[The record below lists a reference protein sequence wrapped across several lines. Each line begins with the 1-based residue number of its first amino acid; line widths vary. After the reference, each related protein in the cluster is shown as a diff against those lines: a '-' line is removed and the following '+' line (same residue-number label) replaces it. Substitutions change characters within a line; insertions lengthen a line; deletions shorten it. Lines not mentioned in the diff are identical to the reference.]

1 MDFTFSIL
9 SAQGALLAFTFFFS
23 GIIDAVCGGGG
34 LLSLPMYLTIGFPPH
49 LVTGTN
55 QCSIFM
61 GGATS
66 LARYM
71 RGGRIHWPT
80 ALVTAPLAVIGA
92 FLGAR
97 LNLFLP
103 ERILEIVMIVL
114 LPIVTAIILLKRDF
128 GAENH
133 VDTISRARMLCG
145 ALIIGLVIGAYQGFY
160 GAGSGTFFM
169 LGFCLLTRLDLTTA
183 SGNTKVVAFCANLAS
198 AATFAF
204 SGAVVWPAVL
214 LASVF
219 NIAGSYIGAGLAMK
233 KGAKVIRPMFLFVL
247 ALLFVR
253 LAGTFFGG

>member
-1 MDFTFSIL
+1 MEFEIL
-9 SAQGALLAFTFFFS
+9 SVQGAILACTFFFA

-34 LLSLPMYLTIGFPPH
+34 LLTMPMFMAIGFPAH
-49 LVTGTN
+49 MVTGTN
-55 QCSIFM
+55 QCSIFF
-61 GGATS
+61 GAATS

-71 RGGRIHWPT
+71 KGRHIHWPT
-80 ALVTAPLAVIGA
+80 ALITGPLAVLGA

-97 LNLFLP
+97 LNLIMP
-103 ERILEIVMIVL
+103 ERILEIIMI
-114 LPIVTAIILLKRDF
+114 
-128 GAENH
+128 
-133 VDTISRARMLCG
+133 
-145 ALIIGLVIGAYQGFY
+145 ALIPVVTLAILFKPSFGEENRVETLSGARKVFSALFIGLVIGAYQGFY

-198 AATFAF
+198 ASTFAL

-214 LASVF
+214 LATVF

-253 LAGTFFGG
+253 LAGTFLG

>member
-9 SAQGALLAFTFFFS
+9 SAEGVLLAFTFFFS

-34 LLSLPMYLTIGFPPH
+34 LLSMPMYLTIGFPAH

-55 QCSIFM
+55 QCSIFF

-66 LARYM
+66 LVRYM
-71 RGGRIHWPT
+71 RGGRIHWPSALT
-80 ALVTAPLAVIGA
+80 AAPLAIVGA

-97 LNLFLP
+97 LNLVLP

-114 LPIVTAIILLKRDF
+114 VPLVAAVILFKRDF

-133 VDTISRARMLCG
+133 INEISSGRMLAG
-145 ALIIGLVIGAYQGFY
+145 ALVIGLVIGAYQGFY

-183 SGNTKVVAFCANLAS
+183 SGNTKVVAFCANLSS
-198 AATFAF
+198 AATFAL

-214 LASVF
+214 LATVF

-233 KGAKVIRPMFLFVL
+233 RGAKIIRPMFLFVL
-247 ALLFVR
+247 ALLFLR
-253 LAGTFFGG
+253 LAGTLF